1 MVVLELL
8 NVTDLAIVP
17 FVIGLAL
24 LGSCILGFITLSGR
38 FLCHSDHL
46 VYHTARLAQIKV
58 IIFVFAFN
66 KSLTG
71 PLGIVLLSTV
81 GDEVL

>member
-1 MVVLELL
+1 MEMKQA
-8 NVTDLAIVP
+8 NIVSATQITVMKQVRP
-17 FVIGLAL
+17 FQLFVCY
-24 LGSCILGFITLSGR
+24 SFE
-38 FLCHSDHL
+38 
-46 VYHTARLAQIKV
+46 QV